1 MEPLT
6 IFGLLLL
13 LLRPAWQEMARNP
26 LLHSATDREVV
37 LRQEDGSYKLA
48 YDAEDGFRA
57 ETRGKDGVVKGV
69 FGHRS
74 PSGKLVT
81 QTYLSDDQGFRLAP
95 LTELG
100 VELPPLPYYLQPKAG
115 QRKFPKETDEEEK
128 ENVKVKERRDENSWG
143 GLKLASSYIN
153 GRLDEASDAV
163 VLEPLD
169 ANSEDVSIT
178 GDERPFG
185 ALVGLPDNQEQS
197 YPSQGWIQAQASA
210 ISGNGGVA
218 QAGAHGSAFVGRGG
232 VAVATVMGTVRVGPG
247 GVAISTPVAGS
258 SAGNGGIAIAGAE
271 GLTIYAPPPALPSPG
286 AQGSVPVYQQDIS
299 IPAETAPALTR
310 PLDLP
315 LPAGAKI
322 TAYPIVANYF
332 FSSPQQAQYPQ
343 QPQQSQYPT
352 QSQYPQQSQQSQYP
366 AQTQYPTQ
374 SQYPQQSQYPRP
386 QLYQTQ
392 YPSSSFQY
400 PQQQQSQFLKS
411 SHGEPEQSQ
420 TKGEPLQG
428 KQFTQKTGQSYYRH
442 HQIVVVPWVQ
452 H

>member
-1 MEPLT
+1 MRLRVT
-6 IFGLLLL
+6 LGLLLIL
-13 LLRPAWQEMARNP
+13 AGPSWQELARNP

-57 ETRGKDGVVKGV
+57 ESRGKDGVVKGV

-115 QRKFPKETDEEEK
+115 QRKFPKESDEAQKEK
-128 ENVKVKERRDENSWG
+128 VQVKERAAENPSGWG
-143 GLKLASSYIN
+143 GLKLTSSYIN
-153 GRLDEASDAV
+153 GRLDDAADAV

-169 ANSEDVSIT
+169 VETEEVVEV
-178 GDERPFG
+178 GEERPFG
-185 ALVGLPDNQEQS
+185 ALAGRPGNQEQS
-197 YPSQGWIQAQASA
+197 SQWWSQIQASA
-210 ISGNGGVA
+210 VAGDGGVA
-218 QAGAHGSAFVGRGG
+218 QAGAQGSAFVGRGG
-232 VAVATVMGTVRVGPG
+232 VAVATVMGTVQVGPG
-247 GVAISTPVAGS
+247 GVAISTPVEGG
-258 SAGNGGIAIAGAE
+258 SAGNGGIAIAGAQ
-271 GLTIYAPPPALPSPG
+271 GLTISAPPSALPSP
-286 AQGSVPVYQQDIS
+286 ADQGSIPVYQQQFN

-315 LPAGAKI
+315 LPEGAKI

-332 FSSPQQAQYPQ
+332 FSY
-343 QPQQSQYPT
+343 PQQSQNPQQSQQATQSYYPS
-352 QSQYPQQSQQSQYP
+352 QSQYPQQTEFKQAPRPLPYGESP
-366 AQTQYPTQ
+366 LTQY
-374 SQYPQQSQYPRP
+374 
-386 QLYQTQ
+386 
-392 YPSSSFQY
+392 YPSTSHNLKD
-400 PQQQQSQFLKS
+400 QSVSKS
-411 SHGEPEQSQ
+411 PGGADAESRQA
-420 TKGEPLQG
+420 
-428 KQFTQKTGQSYYRH
+428 GQSLYRH